1 MVGFIISLAFI
12 AAFVY
17 GGYSIYAKG
26 RLKDCTADYNQM
38 CEKIVDQ
45 FDSKYDSCFVV
56 EGECDIESVFFY
68 LSTKQGELKLF
79 IAQFDNLKTTLA
91 NKKNEADEPLYWKRT
106 IKLIPDNRA
115 VRDYMQQKVDV
126 ILQLVDEASATI
138 LNLSSLPRSHI
149 IDMTTYGVPN
159 HVYLNSLS
167 EIPESSIVAYVNDTI
182 NALKEKRVT
191 DILAI
196 DFEELTK
203 CMWHYAMKKPYSAD
217 DFTCVLYARE
227 LYYKKAPY
235 EEVEIAKIYI
245 AKQLSANNVLRDNI
259 NNIIKNCSAG
269 YEVIASALM
278 WLKDYEDE
286 RRILEAMLKK
296 NIQMSPKLQER
307 LKALSKG
314 RNAVPIHEIQNNHK
328 FVFDVSALSWKIE
341 MYQGLFEDLAFQEK
355 VLTYALAVRD
365 ENKELV
371 LNSMTQVPEG
381 QALLD
386 KLKKYLS
393 LEYGDAVT
401 VKQTA
406 CIALSDSTEDEMAGT
421 IISTSVCKYFALL
434 LCIVPVGK
442 KINIKFYSL
451 FLPTANNVTQQEKE
465 ALSLFNQVSLTVATW
480 ESSMKQSVLVAIQQ
494 LLNEHTNENCTIE
507 SQSESSDRIEF

>member
-1 MVGFIISLAFI
+1 
-12 AAFVY
+12 
-17 GGYSIYAKG
+17 
-26 RLKDCTADYNQM
+26 
-38 CEKIVDQ
+38 
-45 FDSKYDSCFVV
+45 
-56 EGECDIESVFFY
+56 
-68 LSTKQGELKLF
+68 
-79 IAQFDNLKTTLA
+79 
-91 NKKNEADEPLYWKRT
+91 
-106 IKLIPDNRA
+106 
-115 VRDYMQQKVDV
+115 
-126 ILQLVDEASATI
+126 
-138 LNLSSLPRSHI
+138 
-149 IDMTTYGVPN
+149 
-159 HVYLNSLS
+159 
-167 EIPESSIVAYVNDTI
+167 
-182 NALKEKRVT
+182 
-191 DILAI
+191 
-196 DFEELTK
+196 
-203 CMWHYAMKKPYSAD
+203 MKKPYSAD

-381 QALLD
+381 
-386 KLKKYLS
+386 
-393 LEYGDAVT
+393 
-401 VKQTA
+401 
-406 CIALSDSTEDEMAGT
+406 
-421 IISTSVCKYFALL
+421 
-434 LCIVPVGK
+434 
-442 KINIKFYSL
+442 
-451 FLPTANNVTQQEKE
+451 
-465 ALSLFNQVSLTVATW
+465 
-480 ESSMKQSVLVAIQQ
+480 
-494 LLNEHTNENCTIE
+494 
-507 SQSESSDRIEF
+507 